1 MSKLK
6 SGIIPKLIIAAV
18 VVYILIAII
27 SLRVQLAE
35 KKAQLL
41 ILNDRISILAEEND
55 SMQKLLLS
63 ELTEEQIRQIAREKL
78 GLVSADDEVYY
89 NITSG
94 K

>member
-18 VVYILIAII
+18 VVYILIAIV